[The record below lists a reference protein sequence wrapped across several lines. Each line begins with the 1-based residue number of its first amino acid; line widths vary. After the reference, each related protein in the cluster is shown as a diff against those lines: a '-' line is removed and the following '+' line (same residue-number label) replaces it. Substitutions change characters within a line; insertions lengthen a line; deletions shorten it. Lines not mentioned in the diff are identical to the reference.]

1 MLPERPADDD
11 VPLDCDPEG
20 TVDGPRLSNEAK
32 GVDPRCH
39 VRKDPIVVVC
49 KERVLTVS
57 IDGWQPERKIDD
69 LLDLLDLLVFLVL
82 LVLFV

>member
-11 VPLDCDPEG
+11 VPLDRDPEG
-20 TVDGPRLSNEAK
+20 TVDGPRLSDEAK
-32 GVDPRCH
+32 RVDPRCH

-57 IDGWQPERKIDD
+57 IDGWQPKRKIDD
-69 LLDLLDLLVFLVL
+69 LLDLLVLLVL